1 VHHPDPEGPCLDDEP
16 FGQRRLQLGLVD
28 VPVHRA
34 KRRQGAQ
41 LVERSDAREVAC
53 VQNEVGTRDQ
63 FEAFRREPA
72 SATRQVRVGE
82 NGES

>member
-1 VHHPDPEGPCLDDEP
+1 VHHPDPEALCLDDEP

-34 KRRQGAQ
+34 KRCQRAQ
-41 LVERSDAREVAC
+41 LVECSGAREVAC
-53 VQNEVGTRDQ
+53 VQNEIGSRDQ

-72 SATRQVRVGE
+72 SATRQVRVGD